1 MLSDH
6 MVIHMSIYQRTSK
19 LMSPMREGAREV
31 HEKDT
36 CVYETDDD
44 DKKSIIGRGH
54 EADGGCDIFD

>member
-1 MLSDH
+1 
-6 MVIHMSIYQRTSK
+6 
-19 LMSPMREGAREV
+19 MSPMREGAREV